1 MTRYPQLS
9 PDEVDALLDQC
20 CCALDELS
28 PGLGAA
34 GERLLAEHAPSQWP
48 VEWHLPWWL
57 AASLGLAEAD
67 WRALT
72 VCNLLGL
79 GYVRIQDR
87 LSEGV
92 DADAVLSGAAILG
105 GACHELALAEL
116 ARLFPATPGFWR
128 HRHLFM
134 VQWLCALSR
143 DHAPINRP
151 FDAWREQD
159 LARLAWR
166 GAPLK
171 ISAAGAC
178 LLADRGDLIP
188 TLTDALDQLL
198 VAQVLLDHVDDWRDD
213 LAGGRFNA
221 FVAYA
226 TDSPQNAANSEAN
239 SRRVLALL
247 MMGDP
252 GGYFQLVQ
260 RHTAQARS
268 LAVQV
273 GCSGLAEYASSLQ
286 SEADLGC
293 GRLVGAARSHL
304 QQAVGGVFQV

>member
-9 PDEVDALLDQC
+9 PDEIDGLLDQC
-20 CCALDELS
+20 RCALDALS
-28 PGLGAA
+28 PALGVA
-34 GERLLAEHAPSQWP
+34 GGRLLAEHPPRQWP

-57 AASLGLAEAD
+57 AAGLGLAEAD

-79 GYVRIQDR
+79 GYVRMEDR
-87 LSEGV
+87 LAEGMGV
-92 DADAVLSGAAILG
+92 DASLSGAAVLA
-105 GACHELALAEL
+105 GACHELALAGLAEL
-116 ARLFPATPGFWR
+116 LPATPDFWR
-128 HRHLFM
+128 YRHLFM
-134 VQWLCALSR
+134 AHWLRSLSE
-143 DHAPINRP
+143 DDGHSSLP
-151 FDAWREQD
+151 FAAWQEQD

-171 ISAAGAC
+171 ISAVGAC

-188 TLTDALDQLL
+188 TLMDALDQLL
-198 VAQVLLDHVDDWRDD
+198 IAQVLLDHVDDWRDD
-213 LAGGRFNA
+213 LAGGRFNV

-226 TDSPQNAANSEAN
+226 SGFPQDCAHVEAN
-239 SRRVLALL
+239 GRRVLTLL

-252 GGYFQLVQ
+252 GDYFQLIQ
-260 RHTAQARS
+260 RHAARARS

-273 GCSGLAEYASSLQ
+273 GCSGLAEFVASLQ

-293 GRLVGAARSHL
+293 SRLVDAGRDHL
-304 QQAVGGVFQV
+304 RQAVSGVLHV